1 MHSLSEH
8 ATFILDC
15 MEPDRLY
22 KPQDLRA
29 FLRDSSVE
37 RVREVMHELW
47 INRQVE
53 RVEYVGWRRHRSA
66 SPDLARSSSVSGA
79 VQIVR
84 PEELFDH
91 ATFSDFFK

>member
-8 ATFILDC
+8 ASLILGR
-15 MEPDRLY
+15 MQPERLY
-22 KPQDLRA
+22 TPQDLRT
-29 FLRDSSVE
+29 FLRDFTVE

-53 RVEYVGWRRHRSA
+53 RVEYVGWRRCTS
-66 SPDLARSSSVSGA
+66 SDLPQPAPVSGD
-79 VQIVR
+79 VQIVK

-91 ATFSDFFK
+91 GRFADFFK